1 MSPARRTSKTDVQPR
16 LVTLTTP
23 KGANYPPGVMLI
35 ASPAAITAMVEHIPR
50 GRVLTSRALREA
62 LAAAYG
68 ADYTCPMTTGIFLRM
83 AAESASAAGAG
94 DAVPW
99 WRVVRDDGALN
110 EKLPGGVAGQARQLA
125 REGVEIP
132 KAKKPRVAEVSALA
146 WGVTATAR
154 KAARTA
160 GGAER
165 VERQD

>member
-1 MSPARRTSKTDVQPR
+1 M
-16 LVTLTTP
+16 
-23 KGANYPPGVMLI
+23 
-35 ASPAAITAMVEHIPR
+35 
-50 GRVLTSRALREA
+50 
-62 LAAAYG
+62 
-68 ADYTCPMTTGIFLRM
+68 
-83 AAESASAAGAG
+83 
-94 DAVPW
+94 
-99 WRVVRDDGALN
+99 
-110 EKLPGGVAGQARQLA
+110 AGQARQLA